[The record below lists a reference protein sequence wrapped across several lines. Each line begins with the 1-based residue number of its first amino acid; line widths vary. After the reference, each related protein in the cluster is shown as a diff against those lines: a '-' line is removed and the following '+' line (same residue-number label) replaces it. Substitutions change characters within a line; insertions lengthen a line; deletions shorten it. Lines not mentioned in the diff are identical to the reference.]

1 MNFKTSI
8 AAVALTVATS
18 GFSLV
23 GPVGEHKTI
32 CLSSYTDANGVQYAG
47 SCDEAANNKELGLA
61 LQANGCAEGQV
72 AVGAYSFGGGQFNV
86 QVANCMPPNV
96 VQL

>member
-8 AAVALTVATS
+8 AAVALSVATS
-18 GFSLV
+18 GFALI
-23 GPVGEHKTI
+23 GPVGDSKTI

-47 SCDEAANNKELGLA
+47 SCDEARNNKELGLP
-61 LQANGCAEGQV
+61 LLANGCAEGQI
-72 AVGAYSFGGGQFNV
+72 SIQSHNFGGGFSV
-86 QVANCMPPNV
+86 EVHNCMPPNV